1 MAYENSIPQVNDIIQ
16 VEGNMLTLK
25 VGEYVLSLKIEGPER
40 KPLGRL
46 QLEPG
51 QTLFDLVLD
60 AARTFVKETGES
72 EFSAADLYR
81 VAIRK
86 NPELSIRRNSWNS
99 HMMSSAPNHP
109 SYRHY
114 TARRKYFRYLG
125 RGKYY
130 LDPGLPPEAPGTG
143 A

>member
-1 MAYENSIPQVNDIIQ
+1 MADENSIPQVNDIIQ

-51 QTLFDLVLD
+51 QTLFDLVLE
-60 AARTFVKETGES
+60 AARIFVNEFGEK
-72 EFSAADLYR
+72 EFSAADLYH
-81 VAIRK
+81 ITLEK
-86 NPELSIRRNSWNS
+86 HSDLEIRRNSWNS
-99 HMMSSAPNHP
+99 HVMSSAPNHP

-114 TARRKYFRYLG
+114 TSHRNYFRYLG
-125 RGKYY
+125 RGKYSIE
-130 LDPGLPPEAPGTG
+130 PGLTF
-143 A
+143 

>member
-1 MAYENSIPQVNDIIQ
+1 MAEENSIPQVNDIIQ

-60 AARTFVKETGES
+60 AARTFVTDIGGK
-72 EFSAADLYR
+72 EFSAADLYHMAR
-81 VAIRK
+81 EK
-86 NPELSIRRNSWNS
+86 HPELDIKRNSWNS
-99 HMMSSAPNHP
+99 HMMSSASNHP

-114 TARRKYFRYLG
+114 TSHRNYFRYLG
-125 RGKYY
+125 RGKYSIE
-130 LDPGLPPEAPGTG
+130 PGLTF
-143 A
+143 